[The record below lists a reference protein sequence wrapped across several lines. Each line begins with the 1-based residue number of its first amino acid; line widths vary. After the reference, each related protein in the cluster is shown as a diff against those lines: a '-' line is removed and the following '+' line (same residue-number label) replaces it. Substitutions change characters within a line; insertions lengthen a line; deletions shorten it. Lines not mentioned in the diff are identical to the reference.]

1 MAALAIGT
9 LFFALFTAFQLHN
22 ETVHLVKLGGNIL
35 SSNPDWFKYA
45 MNYTEGHLA
54 EHDLDNYMQQV
65 GAI

>member
-1 MAALAIGT
+1 
-9 LFFALFTAFQLHN
+9 
-22 ETVHLVKLGGNIL
+22 VHLVKLGGNIL

-65 GAI
+65 GNIVN